1 MTALP
6 ESGDG
11 QHKVVVKG
19 AGVNAPYDI
28 DLYFYEAS
36 CTRTGSAA
44 SSAADESGSLPS
56 GTAYVVTQLWS
67 GAATSF
73 GSCSGGH
80 RLTQAVRAAA
90 ARPLQTGGYCRAQR
104 RGRG

>member
-1 MTALP
+1 M
-6 ESGDG
+6 
-11 QHKVVVKG
+11 VKG

-28 DLYFYEAS
+28 DLYFYDAS

-73 GSCSGGH
+73 D
-80 RLTQAVRAAA
+80 LLAEDTA
-90 ARPLQTGGYCRAQR
+90 
-104 RGRG
+104 